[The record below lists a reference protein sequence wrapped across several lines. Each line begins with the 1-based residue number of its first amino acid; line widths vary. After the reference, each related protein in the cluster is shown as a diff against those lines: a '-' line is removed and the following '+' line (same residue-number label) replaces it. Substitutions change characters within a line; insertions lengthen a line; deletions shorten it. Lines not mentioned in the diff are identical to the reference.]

1 MRIFPAVSEQI
12 RRSAERFRTLGR
24 ALLTHC
30 VSAVNSRSVSCV
42 SAVFGPILELT
53 QEIGP
58 FWQPLPAGTAHSSPG
73 TFCSTLMQAQTCV
86 CLYTQAKKGK
96 KARRIHTQSW
106 FIFFFLRLSPL
117 FFQFLHIGVIFISE
131 WTKDGPVAGC
141 FAVLQIPDRGE
152 TIVFQLHQ
160 SAGDLQ
166 QSSDLILAFSPLPWF
181 IFWYHVQ
188 SNLIGGFVTN

>member
-1 MRIFPAVSEQI
+1 MLCVFSRKRIFPAVSEQI

-30 VSAVNSRSVSCV
+30 VSAVNSRSVSCI

-106 FIFFFLRLSPL
+106 FFFFFETFPSFLPVFAYRSDFYFWMNQRWARCWLLCCVTNPRQRRDNSLSTP
-117 FFQFLHIGVIFISE
+117 
-131 WTKDGPVAGC
+131 PVSWRPTAEFRFNSG
-141 FAVLQIPDRGE
+141 L
-152 TIVFQLHQ
+152 
-160 SAGDLQ
+160 
-166 QSSDLILAFSPLPWF
+166 FSPPLVYF
-181 IFWYHVQ
+181 LVSH
-188 SNLIGGFVTN
+188 TE